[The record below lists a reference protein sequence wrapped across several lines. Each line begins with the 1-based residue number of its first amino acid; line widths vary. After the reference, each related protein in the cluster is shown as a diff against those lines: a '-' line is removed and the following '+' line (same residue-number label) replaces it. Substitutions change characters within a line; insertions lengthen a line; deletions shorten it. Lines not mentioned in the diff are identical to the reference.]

1 MKEVLAVIRRQ
12 KAKAA
17 KDALAGIGF
26 SSLHIVEVE
35 GRGKQ
40 RGLRYSSREKG
51 GIETGVRYL
60 PKKMLSLV
68 VRDEEVPRVVH
79 AIIKSSRTGE
89 IGDGKIFIL
98 PMEEVIRVRTGERGK
113 GAI

>member
-1 MKEVLAVIRRQ
+1 MKEVVAIIRRQ

-17 KDALAGIGF
+17 KDALANIGF
-26 SSLHIVEVE
+26 SSLHAVEVE

-40 RGLRYSSREKG
+40 RGLKYSSREKG
-51 GIETGVRYL
+51 EEIGMRYL

-68 VRDEEVPRVVH
+68 VWDEEVARVVH

-89 IGDGKIFIL
+89 IGNGKIFVY
-98 PMEEVIRVRTGERGK
+98 PVEQVVRVRTGERGK
-113 GAI
+113 EAI